1 MKICS
6 YSEVITLSKK
16 TDSNLLYEIF
26 HIINFQRFSDTIIK
40 SISLLVKKNSVWKF
54 FLLKTS
60 TISLDLNSKKS
71 ILYPLSFHGLKHRFI
86 DNGNPSGVPEIFWKL
101 YISVSKM
108 KRMFRVNPDYMRYQ
122 SDVNEKMRSILIDWL
137 IDVHFKFKLCLR
149 TLFLC
154 INIVDRF
161 MSFKSIIRQKLQLL
175 GITSMLMASKYE
187 ELYAPETKDFVYISD
202 NSYTKDDI
210 FKMENLVFCSL
221 NFQLFFPSPLF
232 FLSFWVKILKARKH
246 EILLSVYCLEV
257 MIQENYFLGYCGN
270 LLAISSILCSYKILN
285 PDSDHLAIIRYGEIF
300 EFLFKR
306 IKIIENSDKMIKCF
320 LLLNQNEKQKLTAT
334 RRKYALKKYGRVSE
348 GLFSVYF

>member
-26 HIINFQRFSDTIIK
+26 HIINFQRFSNTSIK

-137 IDVHFKFKLCLR
+137 IDVHFKFKL
-149 TLFLC
+149 
-154 INIVDRF
+154 
-161 MSFKSIIRQKLQLL
+161 
-175 GITSMLMASKYE
+175 
-187 ELYAPETKDFVYISD
+187 
-202 NSYTKDDI
+202 
-210 FKMENLVFCSL
+210 
-221 NFQLFFPSPLF
+221 SPL
-232 FLSFWVKILKARKH
+232 
-246 EILLSVYCLEV
+246 
-257 MIQENYFLGYCGN
+257 
-270 LLAISSILCSYKILN
+270 
-285 PDSDHLAIIRYGEIF
+285 P
-300 EFLFKR
+300 
-306 IKIIENSDKMIKCF
+306 
-320 LLLNQNEKQKLTAT
+320 
-334 RRKYALKKYGRVSE
+334 
-348 GLFSVYF
+348 